1 MRVRAVL
8 AFFLLTTTFITSGI
22 APGIAPGI
30 TPGRAQT
37 PGGLAAHEAAYELTF
52 GSSRGGE
59 VQAARGTMGYDVVD
73 TCDGWAVRQ
82 RLKMIVVNNDGQEI
96 QMESDYSTWEAKDG
110 LKFRFHVKQMTDT
123 AVTSETDGEAMLERV
138 GGPGEALYAVP
149 KEATKV
155 LPAGTYFPMAH
166 TLAILTAA
174 REGKKFVAIPLF
186 DGTDENGA
194 QDSSVAILDWKPPFK
209 TPHESLTAL
218 PSTKVRLAFF
228 DRLPDTATPSYEVGL
243 RYWENGVADDMQM
256 DFGDFVMQA
265 KIARLTMHPS
275 RC

>member
-1 MRVRAVL
+1 MRVRALL
-8 AFFLLTTTFITSGI
+8 AFFLLTTTFI
-22 APGIAPGI
+22 A
-30 TPGRAQT
+30 PGRAQT
-37 PGGLAAHEAAYELTF
+37 PPGLAAHEAAYELTF

-110 LKFRFHVKQMTDT
+110 LKFRFHVKQLTDT
-123 AVTSETDGEAMLERV
+123 AVTSETDGEATLDRV
-138 GGPGEALYAVP
+138 GGPGEARYAVP
-149 KEATKV
+149 KEATQV

-186 DGTDENGA
+186 DGTDENGV
-194 QDSSVAILDWKPPFK
+194 QDSSAAILDWKPPFE
-209 TPHESLTAL
+209 TPHNRRR
-218 PSTKVRLAFF
+218 K
-228 DRLPDTATPSYEVGL
+228 RLPP
-243 RYWENGVADDMQM
+243 WP
-256 DFGDFVMQA
+256 VMQPRS
-265 KIARLTMHPS
+265 K
-275 RC
+275 